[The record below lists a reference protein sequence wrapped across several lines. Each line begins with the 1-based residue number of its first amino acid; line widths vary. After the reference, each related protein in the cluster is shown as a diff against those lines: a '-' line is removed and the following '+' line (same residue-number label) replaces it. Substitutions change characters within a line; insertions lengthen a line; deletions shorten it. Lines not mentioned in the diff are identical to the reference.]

1 MNAFKQCAILD
12 FKDLRSNGTTDLPV
26 GGHTFHIQFPFIV
39 NRTLINKGDEVVLK
53 WEKIEDQPVAAQKT
67 TQTAFD
73 QIAVRESMRQKKGP

>member
-1 MNAFKQCAILD
+1 MAPQILPW
-12 FKDLRSNGTTDLPV
+12 G

-53 WEKIEDQPVAAQKT
+53 WEKIEDKPVADKKT

-73 QIAVRESMRQKKGP
+73 QILQREAKRQKKAP